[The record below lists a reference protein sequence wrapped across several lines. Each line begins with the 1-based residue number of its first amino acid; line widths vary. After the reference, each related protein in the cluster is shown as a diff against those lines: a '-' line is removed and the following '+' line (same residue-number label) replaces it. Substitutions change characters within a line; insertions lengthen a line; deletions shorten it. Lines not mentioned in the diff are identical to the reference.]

1 MHKNLMSEKEPIF
14 PIQITERVFI
24 KYLTESALSPTET
37 ATWSEYLLCFC
48 WDTGIW
54 MSPRLALRSDQWH
67 FRFFIVKKKYIENYF
82 KQNSSL
88 RKVWD
93 ATTQKY
99 LVRKLLKIFGYIK
112 ETTVHLPQNYFSHSG
127 GDILLC
133 FIPHTLSLPFI
144 RYVPS
149 CHLRKIIHQ
158 LP

>member
-1 MHKNLMSEKEPIF
+1 MLCLPLKQLHGLSTCCVSVETLEFGCLLDWLLEVISDILGFSLLKKN
-14 PIQITERVFI
+14 
-24 KYLTESALSPTET
+24 
-37 ATWSEYLLCFC
+37 
-48 WDTGIW
+48 
-54 MSPRLALRSDQWH
+54 
-67 FRFFIVKKKYIENYF
+67 IENYF

-144 RYVPS
+144 RYLPL

-158 LP
+158 VP